1 MLLKER
7 NHLLTMRDWARAQRA
22 NIPNPQ
28 RIIKVQAACE
38 SHPAL
43 VHVCARVRALRDPTR
58 QIHPLPPCVTV
69 LYRKLVIV
77 FQSFVYV
84 MRVFVLTFRP
94 LACQ

>member
-1 MLLKER
+1 MLARLEQMPRSSLWWVLLKER

-43 VHVCARVRALRDPTR
+43 VHVCV
-58 QIHPLPPCVTV
+58 CGV
-69 LYRKLVIV
+69 V
-77 FQSFVYV
+77 F
-84 MRVFVLTFRP
+84 
-94 LACQ
+94 A